1 MPHFKAFD
9 LMNMQYEIRICQKIL
24 NKATND
30 KNQHPPLPFEHTA
43 PLPYTLW
50 SGVWFLVTGLS
61 NEKNIIFL
69 FEENIADFLHST
81 PSKKKE
87 NLKKCLTN
95 CFESCKPLVIK
106 SVDKYEKKHIKP

>member
-1 MPHFKAFD
+1 MIKTS
-9 LMNMQYEIRICQKIL
+9 IRPSLLSI
-24 NKATND
+24 
-30 KNQHPPLPFEHTA
+30 
-43 PLPYTLW
+43 LPYTLW